1 MKLSV
6 CIEDSCIESY
16 LRDIYDSRKGEG
28 TFDEI
33 MKSITTSP
41 SITTMRFISTYP
53 SNLQHSIKMLE
64 SCVLQQNVDFILQK
78 DICGIE
84 NTLSV
89 QMCSKNDTCNE
100 DITNRVVIGV
110 RCAESVVRGADVF
123 VPGVIT
129 ADRTIIQGSKVLLI
143 ADIHSNLLKGAKLS
157 ELDLI
162 DEKSRPVIGMGIA
175 QMSRVEMRD
184 GTNGTAV
191 IVTKRFSNV
200 ASTRYMPSLNSLSH
214 LFFFQNLPS
223 LIPSLALNPP
233 KNATVLDMCAAPGG
247 KTTHLASLVGQ
258 GGRVLAVERSKKRA
272 AELNTFVKSISE
284 YKDVVQVFT
293 GDSKNLKAV
302 LPEKW
307 ANNDALDFVLLDA
320 PCSGLGLRPRFLECI
335 TWTDF
340 ISRGAYQLRL
350 MREAV
355 RVLAP
360 GGKLVFS
367 TCTMSPLEGEIIVGN
382 ALKDFPE
389 LDLIDV
395 GINLGDEG
403 LKGLGL
409 DEEECKKVRRFTP
422 PTCVEDMEGM
432 VEDWS
437 AFFVALFQ
445 KKNQ

>member
-214 LFFFQNLPS
+214 LFFSKPS
-223 LIPSLALNPP
+223 IPYPLFSIEP
-233 KNATVLDMCAAPGG
+233 
-247 KTTHLASLVGQ
+247 
-258 GGRVLAVERSKKRA
+258 SKKCNSSRHVCSTRWKDHPFSFSCRSRWKSSCCRTLKKTCGG
-272 AELNTFVKSISE
+272 AEYFCEVNF
-284 YKDVVQVFT
+284 
-293 GDSKNLKAV
+293 
-302 LPEKW
+302 
-307 ANNDALDFVLLDA
+307 
-320 PCSGLGLRPRFLECI
+320 
-335 TWTDF
+335 
-340 ISRGAYQLRL
+340 
-350 MREAV
+350 
-355 RVLAP
+355 
-360 GGKLVFS
+360 
-367 TCTMSPLEGEIIVGN
+367 
-382 ALKDFPE
+382 
-389 LDLIDV
+389 
-395 GINLGDEG
+395 
-403 LKGLGL
+403 
-409 DEEECKKVRRFTP
+409 
-422 PTCVEDMEGM
+422 
-432 VEDWS
+432 
-437 AFFVALFQ
+437 
-445 KKNQ
+445 